1 MGYQVS
7 NHQIKPDPDRMKP
20 LEELDP
26 PTTMKGLQ
34 RLLGMFA
41 YYSKWIPKFSD
52 EAYELYKATKFPLN
66 EK

>member
-1 MGYQVS
+1 
-7 NHQIKPDPDRMKP
+7 MKP